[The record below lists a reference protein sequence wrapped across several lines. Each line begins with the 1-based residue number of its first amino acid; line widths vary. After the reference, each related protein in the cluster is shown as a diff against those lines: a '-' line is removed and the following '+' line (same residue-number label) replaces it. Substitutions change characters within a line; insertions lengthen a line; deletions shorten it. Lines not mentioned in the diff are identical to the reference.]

1 MEEDRNFLAQ
11 DNNYR
16 TLKAFQK
23 AECIYDVTFY
33 FAHQFLKSGDRTID
47 QMIQAARSG
56 KQNLA
61 EGNIDG
67 ITSREMELRL
77 TNVNR
82 ASLHE
87 LLLDYEDYLRVRGL
101 EQWRHDD
108 PRCVQT
114 RAFCRAHLD
123 SAIYREKIKERSD
136 ETIANIAIT
145 LIHQC
150 DALIRGL
157 IEWKK
162 RDVLENGGIKE
173 EMYRARKEW
182 QKRNGAYGKID
193 NGYYGR
199 NGSNGGNGSYGSY
212 GRYGQNGGNGQRPN
226 WQQPSQPNQ
235 PAGPTPP
242 TQPAQPSQPTP
253 PTDPSQPSQP
263 TGPIKPTQPTGP
275 ATPNQPTGPSQ
286 PITSK

>member
-1 MEEDRNFLAQ
+1 MADRDFIRQ

-23 AECIYDVTFY
+23 AECVYDVTYY
-33 FAHQFLKSGDRTID
+33 FANKFLQKGDRTID
-47 QMIQAARSG
+47 QMVQAARSG

-67 ITSREMELRL
+67 VTSKEMELRL

-101 EQWRHDD
+101 EQWPYND

-114 RAFCRAHLD
+114 REFCKQHLD
-123 SAIYREKIKERSD
+123 SAVYREKIKDRSD

-150 DALIRGL
+150 DVLIKGL
-157 IEWKK
+157 IEWQKK
-162 RDVLENGGIKE
+162 NFLENGGIKE
-173 EMYRARKEW
+173 EMYRARKAY
-182 QKRNGAYGKID
+182 RDNHGFNGQIGF
-193 NGYYGR
+193 
-199 NGSNGGNGSYGSY
+199 NGSNGQ
-212 GRYGQNGGNGQRPN
+212 YGQR
-226 WQQPSQPNQ
+226 
-235 PAGPTPP
+235 
-242 TQPAQPSQPTP
+242 
-253 PTDPSQPSQP
+253 
-263 TGPIKPTQPTGP
+263 
-275 ATPNQPTGPSQ
+275 
-286 PITSK
+286 

>member
-1 MEEDRNFLAQ
+1 MSNKEFIRQ

-23 AECIYDVTFY
+23 AECIYDVTYY
-33 FAHQFLKSGDRTID
+33 FANKFLTKGDRTID
-47 QMIQAARSG
+47 QMVQAARSG

-67 ITSREMELRL
+67 VTSKEMEIKL

-101 EQWRHDD
+101 EQWSFND

-114 RAFCRAHLD
+114 REFCKRHLD
-123 SAIYREKIKERSD
+123 SSVYREKIKDRSD

-150 DALIRGL
+150 DVLIKGL
-157 IEWKK
+157 IEWQKK
-162 RDVLENGGIKE
+162 NFLENGGIKE
-173 EMYRARKEW
+173 EMYRARKAY
-182 QKRNGAYGKID
+182 RDSHGFNGQ
-193 NGYYGR
+193 NGF
-199 NGSNGGNGSYGSY
+199 NGSNG
-212 GRYGQNGGNGQRPN
+212 QR
-226 WQQPSQPNQ
+226 
-235 PAGPTPP
+235 
-242 TQPAQPSQPTP
+242 
-253 PTDPSQPSQP
+253 
-263 TGPIKPTQPTGP
+263 
-275 ATPNQPTGPSQ
+275 
-286 PITSK
+286 

>member
-1 MEEDRNFLAQ
+1 MDSKNFIRQ

-23 AECIYDVTFY
+23 AECVYDVTYY
-33 FAHQFLKSGDRTID
+33 FANKFLTKGDRTID
-47 QMIQAARSG
+47 QMVQAARSG

-67 ITSREMELRL
+67 VTSKEMEIKL

-101 EQWRHDD
+101 EQWTFND

-114 RAFCRAHLD
+114 REFCKRHLD
-123 SAIYREKIKERSD
+123 STVYCEKIKDRTD

-150 DALIRGL
+150 DVLIKGL
-157 IEWKK
+157 IEWQKK
-162 RDVLENGGIKE
+162 NFLENGGIKE
-173 EMYRARKEW
+173 EMYRARKAY
-182 QKRNGAYGKID
+182 RDSHGFNGQ
-193 NGYYGR
+193 NGF
-199 NGSNGGNGSYGSY
+199 NGSNGP
-212 GRYGQNGGNGQRPN
+212 R
-226 WQQPSQPNQ
+226 
-235 PAGPTPP
+235 
-242 TQPAQPSQPTP
+242 
-253 PTDPSQPSQP
+253 
-263 TGPIKPTQPTGP
+263 
-275 ATPNQPTGPSQ
+275 
-286 PITSK
+286 

>member
-1 MEEDRNFLAQ
+1 MINNMTDRDFIRQ

-23 AECIYDVTFY
+23 AECVYDVTYY
-33 FAHQFLKSGDRTID
+33 FANKFLSKGDRTID
-47 QMIQAARSG
+47 QMVQAARSG

-67 ITSREMELRL
+67 VTSKEMEIKL

-101 EQWRHDD
+101 EQWPYDD

-114 RAFCRAHLD
+114 RAFCKKHLD
-123 SAIYREKIKERSD
+123 SAVYREKIIDRSD

-150 DALIRGL
+150 DVLIRGL
-157 IEWKK
+157 IEWQK
-162 RDVLENGGIKE
+162 RNFLENGGIKE
-173 EMYRARKEW
+173 EMYRARKAY
-182 QKRNGAYGKID
+182 RDSNGFDGQD
-193 NGYYGR
+193 RFNGQNRFNGQDR
-199 NGSNGGNGSYGSY
+199 FNGSNGQF
-212 GRYGQNGGNGQRPN
+212 GQQ
-226 WQQPSQPNQ
+226 
-235 PAGPTPP
+235 
-242 TQPAQPSQPTP
+242 
-253 PTDPSQPSQP
+253 
-263 TGPIKPTQPTGP
+263 
-275 ATPNQPTGPSQ
+275 
-286 PITSK
+286 

>member
-101 EQWRHDD
+101 EQWRYDD

-162 RDVLENGGIKE
+162 RDFLENGGIKE

-193 NGYYGR
+193 NGYYGGVGVMGLMGGMGLMGDMGR
-199 NGSNGGNGSYGSY
+199 MGAMGKGRTGSSPASPA
-212 GRYGQNGGNGQRPN
+212 RPLAPLTPLAPVSP
-226 WQQPSQPNQ
+226 PSPLTPHRPLTPLTPLSPLAPHRPSPPNN
-235 PAGPTPP
+235 P
-242 TQPAQPSQPTP
+242 
-253 PTDPSQPSQP
+253 
-263 TGPIKPTQPTGP
+263 
-275 ATPNQPTGPSQ
+275 
-286 PITSK
+286 

>member
-1 MEEDRNFLAQ
+1 MTDKDFIRQ

-23 AECIYDVTFY
+23 AECVYDVTYY
-33 FAHQFLKSGDRTID
+33 FANKFLSKGDRTID
-47 QMIQAARSG
+47 QMVQAARSG

-67 ITSREMELRL
+67 VTSKEMEIKL

-101 EQWRHDD
+101 EQWPYDD

-114 RAFCRAHLD
+114 RAFCKKHLD
-123 SAIYREKIKERSD
+123 SAVYREKIKDRSD

-150 DALIRGL
+150 DVLIRGL
-157 IEWKK
+157 IEWQK
-162 RDVLENGGIKE
+162 RNFLENGGIKE
-173 EMYRARKEW
+173 EMYRARKEYRD
-182 QKRNGAYGKID
+182 RNGF
-193 NGYYGR
+193 NGQ
-199 NGSNGGNGSYGSY
+199 NGSNG
-212 GRYGQNGGNGQRPN
+212 QR
-226 WQQPSQPNQ
+226 
-235 PAGPTPP
+235 
-242 TQPAQPSQPTP
+242 
-253 PTDPSQPSQP
+253 
-263 TGPIKPTQPTGP
+263 
-275 ATPNQPTGPSQ
+275 
-286 PITSK
+286 

>member
-1 MEEDRNFLAQ
+1 MDEDKDFLRQ

-33 FAHQFLKSGDRTID
+33 FAHQFQQPGDRTID
-47 QMIQAARSG
+47 QMIQAARTG

-67 ITSREMELRL
+67 ITSREMELKL

-101 EQWRHDD
+101 EQWKQDD
-108 PRCVQT
+108 PRLRQT
-114 RAFCRAHLD
+114 RAFCKAHLD
-123 SAIYREKIKERSD
+123 SAIYREKIRERSD

-150 DALIRGL
+150 DVLIRGL
-157 IEWKK
+157 IEWIKQDFK
-162 RDVLENGGIKE
+162 QNGGIKE
-173 EMYRARKEW
+173 EMYRARKDW
-182 QKRNGAYGKID
+182 QKRNGAYGAIPYGG
-193 NGYYGR
+193 NGFNGF
-199 NGSNGGNGSYGSY
+199 NGSNGGNGP
-212 GRYGQNGGNGQRPN
+212 NGFNGASRN
-226 WQQPSQPNQ
+226 NAQPPIKPNQ
-235 PAGPTPP
+235 PI
-242 TQPAQPSQPTP
+242 QPIKNPNQ
-253 PTDPSQPSQP
+253 
-263 TGPIKPTQPTGP
+263 PIKP
-275 ATPNQPTGPSQ
+275 NDSR
-286 PITSK
+286 K

>member
-1 MEEDRNFLAQ
+1 MDEDKDFLRQ

-23 AECIYDVTFY
+23 AECIYDVTYY
-33 FAHQFLKSGDRTID
+33 FANTFLKVGDRTID
-47 QMIQAARSG
+47 QMVQAARSG

-67 ITSREMELRL
+67 ITSREMELKL

-101 EQWRHDD
+101 EQWAYND

-114 RAFCRAHLD
+114 RAFCKAHLD
-123 SAIYREKIKERSD
+123 SAIFREKIKERSD

-150 DALIRGL
+150 DILIRGL

-162 RDVLENGGIKE
+162 RDFLEKGGIKE
-173 EMYRARKEW
+173 EMYKARKDW
-182 QKRNGAYGKID
+182 QKKNGAYGKIPYEGH
-193 NGYYGR
+193 GYD
-199 NGSNGGNGSYGSY
+199 GGNGT
-212 GRYGQNGGNGQRPN
+212 NGCSGNNERFGFNGVNGKKPH
-226 WQQPSQPNQ
+226 QPNQ
-235 PAGPTPP
+235 P
-242 TQPAQPSQPTP
+242 TQ
-253 PTDPSQPSQP
+253 
-263 TGPIKPTQPTGP
+263 PIKPSNPK
-275 ATPNQPTGPSQ
+275 S
-286 PITSK
+286 

>member
-1 MEEDRNFLAQ
+1 MTEKDFIRQ

-23 AECIYDVTFY
+23 AECIYDVTY
-33 FAHQFLKSGDRTID
+33 FFANKFLSRGDRTID
-47 QMIQAARSG
+47 QMVQAARSG

-67 ITSREMELRL
+67 VTSKEMEIKL

-101 EQWRHDD
+101 EQWPYDD

-114 RAFCRAHLD
+114 RAFCRKHLD
-123 SAIYREKIKERSD
+123 SAVYREKIKERSD

-150 DALIRGL
+150 DVLIRGL
-157 IEWKK
+157 IEWQK
-162 RDVLENGGIKE
+162 RNFLENGGIKE
-173 EMYRARKEW
+173 EMYKARKAYRD
-182 QKRNGAYGKID
+182 RNGFDGQD
-193 NGYYGR
+193 R
-199 NGSNGGNGSYGSY
+199 FNGSNGLNGK
-212 GRYGQNGGNGQRPN
+212 R
-226 WQQPSQPNQ
+226 
-235 PAGPTPP
+235 
-242 TQPAQPSQPTP
+242 
-253 PTDPSQPSQP
+253 
-263 TGPIKPTQPTGP
+263 
-275 ATPNQPTGPSQ
+275 
-286 PITSK
+286 

>member
-1 MEEDRNFLAQ
+1 MTDRDFIRQ

-23 AECIYDVTFY
+23 AECVYDVTY
-33 FAHQFLKSGDRTID
+33 FFANKCLQKGDRTID
-47 QMIQAARSG
+47 QMVQAARSG

-67 ITSREMELRL
+67 VTSKEMEIKL

-101 EQWRHDD
+101 EQWPYDD

-114 RAFCRAHLD
+114 RAFCKKHLD
-123 SAIYREKIKERSD
+123 SAVYREKIKDRTD

-150 DALIRGL
+150 DVLIRGL
-157 IEWKK
+157 IEWQK
-162 RDVLENGGIKE
+162 RDFLENGGIKE
-173 EMYRARKEW
+173 EMYRARKAY
-182 QKRNGAYGKID
+182 RDNNGF
-193 NGYYGR
+193 NGQ
-199 NGSNGGNGSYGSY
+199 NGSNG
-212 GRYGQNGGNGQRPN
+212 Q
-226 WQQPSQPNQ
+226 
-235 PAGPTPP
+235 
-242 TQPAQPSQPTP
+242 
-253 PTDPSQPSQP
+253 
-263 TGPIKPTQPTGP
+263 K
-275 ATPNQPTGPSQ
+275 
-286 PITSK
+286 

>member
-1 MEEDRNFLAQ
+1 MPNKEFIRQ

-23 AECIYDVTFY
+23 AECIYDVTYY
-33 FAHQFLKSGDRTID
+33 FANKFLTKGDRTID
-47 QMIQAARSG
+47 QMVQAARSG

-67 ITSREMELRL
+67 VTSKEMEIKL

-101 EQWRHDD
+101 EQWSFND

-114 RAFCRAHLD
+114 REFCKRHLD
-123 SAIYREKIKERSD
+123 SAVYREKIKDRSD

-150 DALIRGL
+150 DVLIKGL
-157 IEWKK
+157 IEWQKK
-162 RDVLENGGIKE
+162 NFLENGGIKE
-173 EMYRARKEW
+173 EMYRARKAY
-182 QKRNGAYGKID
+182 RDSHGFNGQ
-193 NGYYGR
+193 NGF
-199 NGSNGGNGSYGSY
+199 NGSNGP
-212 GRYGQNGGNGQRPN
+212 R
-226 WQQPSQPNQ
+226 
-235 PAGPTPP
+235 
-242 TQPAQPSQPTP
+242 
-253 PTDPSQPSQP
+253 
-263 TGPIKPTQPTGP
+263 
-275 ATPNQPTGPSQ
+275 
-286 PITSK
+286 

>member
-1 MEEDRNFLAQ
+1 MSNKEFIRQ

-23 AECIYDVTFY
+23 AECVYDVTYY
-33 FAHQFLKSGDRTID
+33 FANKFLQKGDRTID
-47 QMIQAARSG
+47 QMVQAARSG

-67 ITSREMELRL
+67 VTSKEMEIKL

-101 EQWRHDD
+101 EQWSFND

-114 RAFCRAHLD
+114 REFCKRHLD
-123 SAIYREKIKERSD
+123 SAVFREKIKDRSD

-150 DALIRGL
+150 DVLIKGL
-157 IEWKK
+157 IEWQKK
-162 RDVLENGGIKE
+162 NFLENGGIKE
-173 EMYRARKEW
+173 EMYRARKAY
-182 QKRNGAYGKID
+182 RDSHGFNGQ
-193 NGYYGR
+193 NGF
-199 NGSNGGNGSYGSY
+199 NGSNG
-212 GRYGQNGGNGQRPN
+212 QR
-226 WQQPSQPNQ
+226 
-235 PAGPTPP
+235 
-242 TQPAQPSQPTP
+242 
-253 PTDPSQPSQP
+253 
-263 TGPIKPTQPTGP
+263 
-275 ATPNQPTGPSQ
+275 
-286 PITSK
+286 

>member
-1 MEEDRNFLAQ
+1 MEENKNFLRQ
-11 DNNYR
+11 GNNYR

-23 AECIYDVTFY
+23 AECIYDVTYY
-33 FAHQFLKSGDRTID
+33 FAHKYLSVGERTID

-67 ITSREMELRL
+67 ITSREMELKL

-101 EQWRHDD
+101 EQWAYND
-108 PRCVQT
+108 PRCIQT
-114 RAFCRAHLD
+114 RAFCKRHLD
-123 SAIYREKIKERSD
+123 STVYREKIKTRSD
-136 ETIANIAIT
+136 EVIANLAIT

-150 DALIRGL
+150 DVLIRGL

-162 RDVLENGGIKE
+162 RNFLEHGGIKE

-182 QKRNGAYGKID
+182 QKKHGAYGAIPYE
-193 NGYYGR
+193 GCSGR
-199 NGSNGGNGSYGSY
+199 NRSD
-212 GRYGQNGGNGQRPN
+212 GRDGRDGQNRHDG
-226 WQQPSQPNQ
+226 
-235 PAGPTPP
+235 
-242 TQPAQPSQPTP
+242 
-253 PTDPSQPSQP
+253 
-263 TGPIKPTQPTGP
+263 
-275 ATPNQPTGPSQ
+275 
-286 PITSK
+286 

>member
-1 MEEDRNFLAQ
+1 MNDDKFFLRQ

-33 FAHQFLKSGDRTID
+33 FAHQFLKSVDRTID
-47 QMIQAARSG
+47 LC
-56 KQNLA
+56 K
-61 EGNIDG
+61 
-67 ITSREMELRL
+67 
-77 TNVNR
+77 
-82 ASLHE
+82 
-87 LLLDYEDYLRVRGL
+87 
-101 EQWRHDD
+101 
-108 PRCVQT
+108 
-114 RAFCRAHLD
+114 AHLD

-150 DALIRGL
+150 DVLIRGL

-162 RDVLENGGIKE
+162 RDFLENGGIKE

-199 NGSNGGNGSYGSY
+199 QYGRNGGNEPNGSNG
-212 GRYGQNGGNGQRPN
+212 RYGANGQ
-226 WQQPSQPNQ
+226 
-235 PAGPTPP
+235 
-242 TQPAQPSQPTP
+242 SQPTV
-253 PTDPSQPSQP
+253 PTNSNQ
-263 TGPIKPTQPTGP
+263 PTQPT
-275 ATPNQPTGPSQ
+275 TP
-286 PITSK
+286 K